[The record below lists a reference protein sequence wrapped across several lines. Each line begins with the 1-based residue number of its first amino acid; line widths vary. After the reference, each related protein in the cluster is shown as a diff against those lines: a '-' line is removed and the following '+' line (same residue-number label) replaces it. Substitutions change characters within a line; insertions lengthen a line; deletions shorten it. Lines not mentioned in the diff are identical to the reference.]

1 MSKGSKTVKAAGYM
15 MAITLI
21 GKVMGLMRE
30 QLLGRN
36 YALGMEASAFMT
48 ASQIPR
54 VFFDAIFASAI
65 SASFIPIF
73 NEYLESKGKEEAFR
87 LSNNF
92 ITIITILTFVMTAV
106 CMLFAPQITMLFADG
121 FNEPTAKLCTELLIC
136 LLPTIIF
143 TGIAFSLVGILQ
155 SLDEFGIPAAMSI
168 ASNGIVIIY
177 FLFFNKRFGVF
188 GLTVAFLIGW
198 AMQAIIQV
206 PALIKKGYRYRFY
219 INLKDEGLQK
229 IFKLML
235 PVMVG
240 TWIQPI
246 NLSINLKYA
255 SRLFGGDGSGV
266 SAINYA
272 NTLYTII
279 ISVFVLSVANVIFPQ
294 LSRLT
299 TNDKKEEFGEI
310 LNNTIRVLLFIVFP
324 MMFGLMSLSEPII
337 SLIYQYGRFDEASTI
352 ITSRALFFFSLGMI
366 GFGIQTILSR
376 ACYAVKDGRTPLIS
390 GILSI
395 AANLILCVLLYEKY
409 NVVGLA
415 LASSFSTTVAAIVLI
430 VSMRKK
436 IDGLI
441 NSNMLKDL
449 LKILSA
455 SFVMVAIVVFTKK
468 WIIGILG
475 DSILDRALIVG
486 VPTIIGVCIYMFLTY
501 FMKVHEA
508 RYVFDTA
515 IGLIKR
521 K

>member
-1 MSKGSKTVKAAGYM
+1 
-15 MAITLI
+15 
-21 GKVMGLMRE
+21 
-30 QLLGRN
+30 
-36 YALGMEASAFMT
+36 
-48 ASQIPR
+48 
-54 VFFDAIFASAI
+54 
-65 SASFIPIF
+65 
-73 NEYLESKGKEEAFR
+73 
-87 LSNNF
+87 
-92 ITIITILTFVMTAV
+92 
-106 CMLFAPQITMLFADG
+106 
-121 FNEPTAKLCTELLIC
+121 
-136 LLPTIIF
+136 
-143 TGIAFSLVGILQ
+143 
-155 SLDEFGIPAAMSI
+155 
-168 ASNGIVIIY
+168 
-177 FLFFNKRFGVF
+177 
-188 GLTVAFLIGW
+188 
-198 AMQAIIQV
+198 
-206 PALIKKGYRYRFY
+206 
-219 INLKDEGLQK
+219 
-229 IFKLML
+229 ML

-352 ITSRALFFFSLGMI
+352 ITSKALFFFSLGMI

-395 AANLILCVLLYEKY
+395 AANLMLCILLYEKY

-430 VSMRKK
+430 VSLRKK

-449 LKILSA
+449 LKVLFA
-455 SFVMVAIVVFTKK
+455 SFVMTATVVITRN
-468 WIIGILG
+468 WIISILG
-475 DSILDRALIVG
+475 DSILDRVFIVG
-486 VPTIIGVCIYMFLTY
+486 VPTIIGVFIYMFLTY
-501 FMKVHEA
+501 FMKVYEA
-508 RYVFDTA
+508 RYVLDTV